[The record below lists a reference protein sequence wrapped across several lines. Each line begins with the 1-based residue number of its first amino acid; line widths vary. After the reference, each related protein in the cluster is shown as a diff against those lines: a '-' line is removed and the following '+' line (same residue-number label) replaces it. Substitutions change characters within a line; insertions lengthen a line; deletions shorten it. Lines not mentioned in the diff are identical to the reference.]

1 VFVVEDDASTRE
13 GLQSLIRSRGLS
25 VQTFASAEQFLNSSR
40 EDVPSCLVLD
50 VELPGLSGIDL
61 QRRLAQTATEVDLP
75 IIFLTAHADIKMA
88 VGAMKAGAAEFF
100 TKPVRPQELL
110 DSIRKAIQRNRAQR
124 HEHAEMLELRRRATS
139 LTPRERVVMRLVVAG
154 MLNKQIAAELGTSE
168 ITIKVHRA
176 RLMRK
181 MQAQSLAELVRM
193 ASKLGSS
200 AAEN

>member
-1 VFVVEDDASTRE
+1 MFVVEDDASTRE